1 VKYDYYFADEALSAL
16 KEEYSLEKCVREFAS
31 KVKRSEEDPVKLGE
45 RFFREYGEKAIRK
58 AIELGDRY
66 MDRQGEV
73 LMQVA
78 EKTGHVFPHVPQRYW
93 ELMLM
98 GTRPK
103 AKIYVY
109 GNNTQVIDFTI
120 PKCPGYELLKE
131 NLDQKTAD
139 ELPCRH
145 ACLAALETLYRELNL
160 NVDVEMPEKMP
171 EKPCRFVSTKR

>member
-1 VKYDYYFADEALSAL
+1 
-16 KEEYSLEKCVREFAS
+16 
-31 KVKRSEEDPVKLGE
+31 
-45 RFFREYGEKAIRK
+45 
-58 AIELGDRY
+58 
-66 MDRQGEV
+66 M
-73 LMQVA
+73 
-78 EKTGHVFPHVPQRYW
+78 FPHVPQRYW
-93 ELMLM
+93 EPMLM
-98 GTRPK
+98 GTRPT

-145 ACLAALETLYRELNL
+145 ACPAALETLYRELNL
-160 NVDVEMPEKMP
+160 SVDVEMTEKMP